1 MKKFLVEAILQPFLA
16 ILFCL
21 AFGVPF
27 VYVGFQNIHVHGQK
41 DEQGAVTINFTRRH
55 FWGVYKVEE
64 HVDDVENASLKTSRG
79 RRPGINRTTKAL
91 VSGVFIETETEAVR
105 LIAGS
110 SNVNDALKLDTVRS
124 INNFIDAPDQT
135 EFSKTIRLSNIFGWF
150 GLPFLALGILGLIGW
165 PSSIIKHLK
174 D

>member
-1 MKKFLVEAILQPFLA
+1 MKDFLVKAILQPFLA

-27 VYVGFQNIHVHGQK
+27 VYVGFQTVDVRGYK
-41 DEQGAVTINFTRRH
+41 DERGTVTIDFTRKH
-55 FWGVYKVEE
+55 FWGMYRVEE
-64 HVDDVENASLKTSRG
+64 HIEDVENATLKSSLA
-79 RRPGINRTTKAL
+79 RTTDIRRTRKTL
-91 VSGVFIETETEAVR
+91 VSGVFIQTETEAVR

-110 SNVNDALKLDTVRS
+110 SDIVDALKLDAVRS
-124 INNFIDAPDQT
+124 INNFIDTSDQT

-150 GLPFLALGILGLIGW
+150 GLPFLLIGVLGLIGW